1 MGPEGEASA
10 RQVQWEA
17 TEDLLKDYS
26 IFCVKRGNEVE
37 AIRRQ
42 LGGMMTAW
50 TSTMGQRPVASTESR
65 SIRLIVHALCPST
78 ISGPLK

>member
-26 IFCVKRGNEVE
+26 IFCVKRGNE
-37 AIRRQ
+37 
-42 LGGMMTAW
+42 
-50 TSTMGQRPVASTESR
+50 SR
-65 SIRLIVHALCPST
+65 
-78 ISGPLK
+78 GN